1 MVGGDSGGFGF
12 APISSSLGGVSAGG
26 SLKSAPV
33 QGGGL
38 GFMYSMLGGDPGVR
52 KGANVRANG
61 GRGPSRF
68 PPARDMTGWGGGT
81 GPSISPFDGLRTGS
95 GRRRQAQGERGW
107 MARRPVGAKDFSPL
121 HDHEA
126 WTLDPPVTAGL
137 DPIDPS
143 PQHLRGSTVAA
154 QVPISAYPP
163 GSHR

>member
-1 MVGGDSGGFGF
+1 
-12 APISSSLGGVSAGG
+12 
-26 SLKSAPV
+26 
-33 QGGGL
+33 
-38 GFMYSMLGGDPGVR
+38 
-52 KGANVRANG
+52 
-61 GRGPSRF
+61 
-68 PPARDMTGWGGGT
+68 MTGWGGGT

-95 GRRRQAQGERGW
+95 GRTGRQAQGERGW

-143 PQHLRGSTVAA
+143 PQHLRGYTVAA